1 MKKTVFIILLIIFSS
16 FSCKH
21 LEEEKIINISDQ
33 IEKANRNYRKI
44 KSINYEKISSFL
56 TNSTL
61 FYEKPNKIMFE
72 TYYFNKKKLQII
84 CDGVL
89 FWFWIEQFD
98 KKNAYYSKL
107 EDLNKTRIKKS
118 LRPDVLK
125 TLVWVDELD
134 NYEIENNE
142 LVIKEKNYKIK
153 LNLKEG
159 KVISQKIEINSIP
172 VLSVFTEEFQEINKI
187 FVPKKIKVE
196 WHEEKRKETI
206 DLGIAKLNA
215 DIEIIEIPEELNK
228 INLKNY

>member
-107 EDLNKTRIKKS
+107 EEINKTRLKKS
-118 LRPDVLK
+118 LYPEVLRG
-125 TLVWVDELD
+125 LIWVDEIK
-134 NYEIENNE
+134 ECKIENDE
-142 LVIKEKNYKIK
+142 LVIIKKYCTIK
-153 LNLKEG
+153 LRLKEG
-159 KVISQKIEINSIP
+159 KVISQKFEINSIP
-172 VLSVFTEEFQEINKI
+172 IITVTTEEFQEINNI
-187 FVPKKIKVE
+187 FVPQKIKVE

-206 DLGIAKLNA
+206 FLGKANLNGSL
-215 DIEIIEIPEELNK
+215 EIKIPKEPNK
-228 INLKNY
+228 INLNEN